1 MRHHS
6 LGDHS
11 RVSSKV
17 NKYHY
22 NEFIIVYFG
31 IFEGILDI
39 AYGMKVLLQVVD
51 SGSFARAAETLDLSN
66 AAVTR
71 QVSALEA
78 HIGARLL
85 NRTTRRLSLTE
96 AGVEYCI
103 RARAILEQ
111 IAEAESNAAA
121 GTARPTGTLKV
132 SAPLSFGVLRL
143 ADVLPQFRTRY
154 PQLKLDID
162 LSDRVVDLAN
172 EGFDVALRI
181 ATALESRLIARRIAP
196 IAMVLCAAPEY
207 LQRHGT
213 PREPTELSSHE
224 VLSYRY
230 LWSGDDWTFTDEAGR
245 KITVR
250 VRPEVH
256 ATNGDLLRRLAV
268 AGGGIILQPAFIVED
283 DLRHGRLI
291 RLLEN
296 LQAPAFNLYAV
307 YLSHQHLPARVRAF
321 IDFLLE
327 HFGPRSSGN
336 SSDSGEPPG
345 QLRPATTVAPRARR
359 PLTTP
364 RR

>member
-1 MRHHS
+1 MLQRS
-6 LGDHS
+6 PGNDS
-11 RVSSKV
+11 KISSDAL
-17 NKYHY
+17 KYHY
-22 NEFIIVYFG
+22 NELIIAQPG
-31 IFEGILDI
+31 IIGDILDI
-39 AYGMKVLLQVVD
+39 AYGMKILLQVVD

-96 AGVEYCI
+96 AGAEYCI

-143 ADVLPQFRTRY
+143 ADVLPLFRTRY

-162 LSDRVVDLAN
+162 LSDRIVDLAN

-196 IAMVLCAAPEY
+196 IPMVLCAAPEY
-207 LQRHGT
+207 LRRHGR
-213 PREPTELSSHE
+213 PKEPAELASHE

-230 LWSGDDWTFTDEAGR
+230 LWSGDEWTFMDESGHN
-245 KITVR
+245 ITVR

-268 AGGGIILQPAFIVED
+268 AGGGVILQPAFIVEE

-327 HFGPRSSGN
+327 HFGPRSSGH
-336 SSDSGEPPG
+336 SSDTREPPG
-345 QLRPATTVAPRARR
+345 QSRPATTIAPRARR
-359 PLTTP
+359 PLPNP
-364 RR
+364 RQ